1 MRLILPGALATS
13 SGSSPNSAL
22 YAWAA
27 FSSISR
33 NRWPSA
39 VPVWVGP
46 HPVPGVG
53 DHVLEP
59 RLRGLPAELGPD
71 LLARGNEHGGVSGAA
86 RRLDGIYPAPRH
98 RAGGLQDLPDGEAF
112 SVAGV
117 VDAVLPQSGRLQRQE
132 VGAPEVL
139 DVDVVAHRRPV
150 AGGVVGAE
158 ELDRFARPGCGPED
172 QGDEVRLGV
181 VVLPEPPARPRDV
194 EV

>member
-33 NRWPSA
+33 NRRPSA

-59 RLRGLPAELGPD
+59 RLLGLPAELSPD
-71 LLARGNEHGGVSGAA
+71 PVARGNEHGGVSGAA
-86 RRLDGIYPAPRH
+86 RRLDGLYLAPRD
-98 RAGGLQDLPDGEAF
+98 RAGGLYHLADGEARA
-112 SVAGV
+112 VA
-117 VDAVLPQSGRLQRQE
+117 E
-132 VGAPEVL
+132 V
-139 DVDVVAHRRPV
+139 
-150 AGGVVGAE
+150 
-158 ELDRFARPGCGPED
+158 
-172 QGDEVRLGV
+172 
-181 VVLPEPPARPRDV
+181 
-194 EV
+194 